1 MYCLMQFS
9 HAPSLF
15 TDDYANRV
23 QYTGVGSPD
32 LHVAN
37 VWLPPSKTH
46 EFNVLDI
53 QESMEMTE

>member
-1 MYCLMQFS
+1 MQFS

-46 EFNVLDI
+46 EFNVLDT